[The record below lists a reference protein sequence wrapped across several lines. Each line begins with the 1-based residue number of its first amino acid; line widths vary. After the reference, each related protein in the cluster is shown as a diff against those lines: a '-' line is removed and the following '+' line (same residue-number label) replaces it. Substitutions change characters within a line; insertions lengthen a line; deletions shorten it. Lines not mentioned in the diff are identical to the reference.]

1 MLTPN
6 FLIDTLKKLCVALKI
21 DLMTTLSNSIIV
33 NIDNTHAKHPN
44 HGELSDHTNTPPL
57 NSGIMIMKEVNSS
70 TNSISSTILKH
81 ICEKY
86 HIKYSYYTSRND
98 YATGS
103 TLAGASL
110 KHLSINSI
118 DIGLVMLAM
127 HSSYEVI
134 GLEDIKRLSKSL
146 KYFYETS
153 YKIENNTIKFL

>member
-1 MLTPN
+1 
-6 FLIDTLKKLCVALKI
+6 
-21 DLMTTLSNSIIV
+21 
-33 NIDNTHAKHPN
+33 
-44 HGELSDHTNTPPL
+44 
-57 NSGIMIMKEVNSS
+57 MKEVNSS